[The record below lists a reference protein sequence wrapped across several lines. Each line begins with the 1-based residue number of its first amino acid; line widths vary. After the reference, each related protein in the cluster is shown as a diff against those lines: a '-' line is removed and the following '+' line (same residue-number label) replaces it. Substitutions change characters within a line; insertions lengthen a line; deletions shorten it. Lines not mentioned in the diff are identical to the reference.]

1 MNGCDCARIRRH
13 NPSYE
18 EFYREFLL
26 PNIPVVFSKSLT
38 DLWPARQLWTAPNSA
53 EICWDYLLEQYGD
66 LEVAVA
72 NCADVDS
79 LGNQERDMMRFR
91 EVLQLWKAG
100 KGQSLYVKD
109 WHLAKQLETVHID
122 PVVDPD
128 ASFYTT
134 PDVFRDDWMNAYYI
148 AHTNDD
154 FRFVYMGAQGTFT
167 PLHRDVYTSY
177 SWSTNITG
185 RKRWWLFPPDQTPY
199 LFMKHRKQNVYDVRN
214 VNEKD
219 FPYFHRARPIVLEQ
233 EAGETIFV

>member
-1 MNGCDCARIRRH
+1 MVPSYPEVKPNLYLLVQAFAFFVPLLAFKVSPSYPLSRLLKIILPMNGCDCARIRRH

-109 WHLAKQLETVHID
+109 WHLAKQLETAHID
-122 PVVDPD
+122 PVVPPI
-128 ASFYTT
+128 SF
-134 PDVFRDDWMNAYYI
+134 VM
-148 AHTNDD
+148 
-154 FRFVYMGAQGTFT
+154 
-167 PLHRDVYTSY
+167 
-177 SWSTNITG
+177 TG
-185 RKRWWLFPPDQTPY
+185 
-199 LFMKHRKQNVYDVRN
+199 
-214 VNEKD
+214 
-219 FPYFHRARPIVLEQ
+219 
-233 EAGETIFV
+233 